1 MNRNIISIKKEN
13 NINKKI
19 KILRKILNSNKRFR
33 KRGGMCASGGAQ
45 SESENPIPKTKGL
58 VFDWK
63 DNSLHYQKPPLPRVN
78 IKNKVLKR
86 ENIIKGNYY
95 IYSDTYK
102 KILKLVKAIDSYS
115 ICEIII
121 NIIDK
126 NNINISE
133 SENIIQDFSIR
144 NLFYLENNISYI
156 EKRIKFAINHDADEK
171 NRVIHER
178 KYAKIV
184 SIPHYLQNETTIN
197 GVSSPDLKIPYQFG
211 IRYYG
216 KKNKDGSRVGYE
228 PSWMNMPVDVSIFD
242 RNLRE
247 RVYYIEKTNL
257 KKNIKN
263 KTKKEKREIRKSISK
278 LRDQDNINKNY
289 NSTDTDDIDFDKGW
303 HGRDRANERL
313 ITSNDIQSALKYGYI
328 KRDPKKK
335 DGSYGKYMKKGSP
348 KLELGYIDAP
358 DEWLYWAIVGED
370 DKTITNVRYNSE
382 YKGIKHPT
390 KISIGEYFPYDA
402 PPKLLD
408 KKYNK
413 DSSGEYIITP
423 LDDELSVNTELSIPH
438 SVLSNRASSPSLSSP
453 VSSRTS
459 SPHPSLG
466 SPIKKGISYS
476 DATKLESSI
485 EESNME
491 YGFEERKN
499 EDSYESD
506 LAATLEA
513 SKITSGNEELD
524 KLLENLN
531 LTHLAQ
537 ILKESGI
544 NSDNL
549 LNIDIDT
556 LKALGIKNED
566 AERLV
571 MWADMDH
578 TDRDKSHVDALDTT
592 FDKKNPSNLQTL
604 QQQQP
609 IDPSLRI
616 APDAASM
623 QNAQLSRANRSGF
636 RVLAPPPPPTH
647 VSWVNQY
654 GLHQYPPHIL
664 YPMYPPTI
672 LAPIPPP
679 PILTPIH
686 HTPPTNTPPTNTPPT
701 NTPPTDT
708 RNARRK
714 KYWTKY
720 TGPPEPRG
728 GSLINGGGAAS
739 SIPVDASPSVRQA
752 PVSESRGPSDWNEVI
767 KDINARAERLGV
779 DYERA
784 SNVAQLRWPESNRG
798 GPRGC
803 KNTEDPVTFEK
814 FERSDFEE
822 LNLRKLPSGY
832 CYKVDTLLQL
842 DKWEDPLTRDKLPE
856 KWDVIDEPSPQI
868 EESVPQIEESPPVRT
883 ARRRRHRNAFMH
895 AGSDNIES
903 RSLRDITNVTQNDE
917 YVLQTPKKRTS
928 YWSSIGVESPKIKS
942 SNVGADVIGGLG
954 YLDKTP
960 IYDFVKETLEE
971 GEIPVILFFE
981 DLSSKENVDMHGRS
995 MSKIFLFSRLNIQK
1009 QFADGIVYPCYQANG
1024 ENKVCEPGKRI
1035 PNTIDSICPND
1046 KYDPLPRDIK
1056 PGHDNVNNLIAYFS
1070 FGNLIAKRVLV
1081 DFEKFRRL
1089 LLEAKTTP
1097 ISIAVR
1103 KPCGFIFDVK
1113 HIEQT
1118 GTFYEIIFENTF
1130 EPKCFEEG
1138 DFVTFKNDSRNSS
1151 NITDYLE
1158 NNKFEVTEVY
1168 EKKIKILAPTM
1179 SNERNIDFKGKC
1191 INLSKY
1197 VSRSVPAIAKLPW
1210 NSLETGALHC
1220 NMLRDGAIDRE
1231 IIWDIDTIEC
1241 EFTKEEENELLEKYE
1256 IFNNPPPIPSPPPPT
1271 FSPPTSS
1278 STNNSQLS
1286 SNSNFATIDDN
1297 DTTLYGSPLRM
1308 PIPRRL
1314 YDEFGTPEH
1323 LRPRPPNSVPEDRP
1337 PSRPGREYRIS
1348 EENEGVY
1355 EDDDVPPDPPSLRGG
1370 QKKKSRKKI
1379 SFKKYKGRT
1388 KKNI

>member
-1 MNRNIISIKKEN
+1 M
-13 NINKKI
+13 
-19 KILRKILNSNKRFR
+19 
-33 KRGGMCASGGAQ
+33 
-45 SESENPIPKTKGL
+45 
-58 VFDWK
+58 
-63 DNSLHYQKPPLPRVN
+63 
-78 IKNKVLKR
+78 
-86 ENIIKGNYY
+86 
-95 IYSDTYK
+95 
-102 KILKLVKAIDSYS
+102 
-115 ICEIII
+115 
-121 NIIDK
+121 
-126 NNINISE
+126 
-133 SENIIQDFSIR
+133 
-144 NLFYLENNISYI
+144 
-156 EKRIKFAINHDADEK
+156 
-171 NRVIHER
+171 
-178 KYAKIV
+178 
-184 SIPHYLQNETTIN
+184 
-197 GVSSPDLKIPYQFG
+197 
-211 IRYYG
+211 
-216 KKNKDGSRVGYE
+216 
-228 PSWMNMPVDVSIFD
+228 
-242 RNLRE
+242 
-247 RVYYIEKTNL
+247 
-257 KKNIKN
+257 
-263 KTKKEKREIRKSISK
+263 
-278 LRDQDNINKNY
+278 
-289 NSTDTDDIDFDKGW
+289 
-303 HGRDRANERL
+303 
-313 ITSNDIQSALKYGYI
+313 
-328 KRDPKKK
+328 
-335 DGSYGKYMKKGSP
+335 
-348 KLELGYIDAP
+348 
-358 DEWLYWAIVGED
+358 
-370 DKTITNVRYNSE
+370 
-382 YKGIKHPT
+382 
-390 KISIGEYFPYDA
+390 
-402 PPKLLD
+402 
-408 KKYNK
+408 
-413 DSSGEYIITP
+413 
-423 LDDELSVNTELSIPH
+423 
-438 SVLSNRASSPSLSSP
+438 
-453 VSSRTS
+453 
-459 SPHPSLG
+459 
-466 SPIKKGISYS
+466 
-476 DATKLESSI
+476 
-485 EESNME
+485 
-491 YGFEERKN
+491 
-499 EDSYESD
+499 
-506 LAATLEA
+506 
-513 SKITSGNEELD
+513 
-524 KLLENLN
+524 
-531 LTHLAQ
+531 
-537 ILKESGI
+537 
-544 NSDNL
+544 
-549 LNIDIDT
+549 
-556 LKALGIKNED
+556 
-566 AERLV
+566 
-571 MWADMDH
+571 
-578 TDRDKSHVDALDTT
+578 
-592 FDKKNPSNLQTL
+592 
-604 QQQQP
+604 
-609 IDPSLRI
+609 
-616 APDAASM
+616 
-623 QNAQLSRANRSGF
+623 
-636 RVLAPPPPPTH
+636 
-647 VSWVNQY
+647 
-654 GLHQYPPHIL
+654 
-664 YPMYPPTI
+664 
-672 LAPIPPP
+672 
-679 PILTPIH
+679 
-686 HTPPTNTPPTNTPPT
+686 
-701 NTPPTDT
+701 
-708 RNARRK
+708 
-714 KYWTKY
+714 
-720 TGPPEPRG
+720 
-728 GSLINGGGAAS
+728 INGGGAAS